1 MRARDV
7 GFQAW
12 SHFVRGHICRP
23 RLKPPIYTITR
34 RMANK
39 QDQTLELPKTAK
51 RDFLV
56 ELEQKYQK
64 AWQDNNVFQTDAPHD
79 SELGDLTPD
88 ALREKFPKW
97 LGTFP
102 YPYMNGSLHLGH
114 GFTISKIEFNAGYQR
129 MLGKRTL
136 FPMAFHCT
144 GMPIKA
150 AADKIVREIEMFG
163 PDFERYTGEEEPPKA
178 EPAPVVAAPAGA
190 VDKAKKGKVAAKAT
204 GLKHQ
209 FQIMESIGVPR
220 TEIKKFADPLHWLGY
235 FTPIARADC
244 TSFGARIDW
253 RRSFITTDVNPYYD
267 SFVRW
272 QMNKLRATNKVKFGE
287 RHTIYSPKDGQP
299 CMDHDRQDGEGVG
312 PQEYTGIK
320 MEVKEWSEAAQK
332 ALPED
337 IRNKKV
343 YLVAATLR
351 PETMYGQTNCFVGKD
366 INYGF
371 YAIKDDAVFVC
382 THRAIRNM
390 AYQGIT
396 NARGEIKELA
406 TIPGTVLVGTKV
418 HAPLSVNQDVWVLP
432 MEGVLANKGTG
443 VVTSVPS
450 DSPADAQTLLD
461 LQKKPAYYG
470 IDPAWVACEPLPI
483 ISTPNYG
490 DLIAPTLLKTLK
502 IQSQKDVKQLAEAKE
517 IAYKEGFYSGTMLV
531 GQYKGMS
538 VQDAK
543 PKVREELIASGEAF
557 SYSEPEGWVMSR
569 SGDECVVSLEDQW
582 YLDYGEKEWRAQAES
597 LLAKMNTYN
606 QETRNAFEAILAWLN
621 QWACARSFGLGSR
634 LPWDPTFLVESLSD
648 STIYMSYYTVAHLLQ
663 GGEVNGSQTG
673 PLGIT
678 PDQLTDEVWD
688 FILSNPSPDRNPPNS
703 TIPTEKLL
711 TLQREFSYFYPMDIR
726 SSGKDLIGN
735 HLTFA
740 IYNHAALFEPNL
752 WPLSMR
758 ANGHLMLNGKK
769 MSKSTGNSLT
779 LRDSLDKFGAD
790 ATRLAL
796 ADAGDGIEDANFEEK
811 TANAAIMRLYTL
823 IEWCEEA
830 MGKVRGD
837 VPSGKEAN
845 IRTGGRETYSFHDK
859 VFEQEVADLIT
870 KTKAHYEATNY
881 KDALKDGF
889 YELQSAR
896 DWYRE
901 VTADK
906 GMHATL
912 VELFVRTSALL
923 VLPIAPHFSEHIW
936 QHVLRQSTSVQN
948 ALWPAP
954 PTELDQ
960 ATLGAAVYMREITKT
975 IRDADIALQ
984 KRSGKKGGGAAGQA
998 LRPNDPKSVRI
1009 FVAQKFPEW
1018 QTACVGVVE
1027 ELWKAGTANDE
1038 AVLRKTLAEKGLIK
1052 DKKAMP
1058 FVQAFKKRVEQF
1070 GPEIAFNRALP
1081 FDEVYV
1087 LRELVPYM
1095 KHNMGY
1101 VDVDVVLVDEAQ
1113 GKTGPG
1119 YSQAALDLAEPGA
1132 PGFVFWNP

>member
-1 MRARDV
+1 
-7 GFQAW
+7 
-12 SHFVRGHICRP
+12 
-23 RLKPPIYTITR
+23 
-34 RMANK
+34 MAT

-51 RDFLV
+51 RDFLTG
-56 ELEQKYQK
+56 LEAKYQK
-64 AWQDNNVFQTDAPHD
+64 EWQDGNVFNTDAPHD
-79 SELGDLTPD
+79 DPSLSPD
-88 ALREKFPKW
+88 EVREQLPKW
-97 LGTFP
+97 MGTFP

-114 GFTISKIEFNAGYQR
+114 AFTISKIEFNAGYQR
-129 MLGKRTL
+129 MLGKRAL

-150 AADKIVREIEMFG
+150 AADKLVREIEMFG
-163 PDFERYTGEEEPPKA
+163 PDFERYSPDEEPPKS
-178 EPAPVVAAPAGA
+178 EPAPVVAAPATA

-204 GLKHQ
+204 GLQYQ

-220 TEIKKFADPLHWLGY
+220 VEIKQFANPLHWLKY
-235 FTPIARADC
+235 FPPIARADC
-244 TSFGARIDW
+244 TAFGARIDW

-272 QMNKLRATNKVKFGE
+272 QMNKLHAMNKIKFGE
-287 RHTIYSPKDGQP
+287 RYTIYSPKDGQP

-320 MEVKEWSEAAQK
+320 MQVKEWSDAAAK
-332 ALPED
+332 ALPD
-337 IRNKKV
+337 NITSKKV

-351 PETMYGQTNCFVGKD
+351 PETMYGQTNCFVGKE
-366 INYGF
+366 ITYGL
-371 YAIKDDAVFVC
+371 YAVKDDAIFLC

-390 AYQGIT
+390 AFQGVT
-396 NARGEIKELA
+396 PSRGEIKELA
-406 TIPGTVLVGTKV
+406 QIPGAALIGTKV
-418 HAPLSVNQDVWVLP
+418 HAPLSVNPEVWVLP

-461 LQKKPAYYG
+461 LRKKPEFYG
-470 IDPAWVACEPLPI
+470 IDPSWAAFDPVPI
-483 ISTPNYG
+483 ISTPTYG
-490 DLIAPTLLKTLK
+490 DLTAPALLKALK
-502 IQSQKDVKQLAEAKE
+502 IQSQKDTKQLTEAKD
-517 IAYKEGFYSGTMLV
+517 IAYKEAFYGGTMLV
-531 GQYKGMS
+531 GPCKGMS

-543 PKVREELIASGEAF
+543 PKVRDELIAGGEAF
-557 SYSEPEGWVMSR
+557 AYSEPEGWVMSR

-597 LLAKMNTYN
+597 LLSKMNTYN

-663 GGEVNGSQTG
+663 GGVVDGSKTG

-688 FILSNPSPDRNPPNS
+688 FILSSPSPNRPPPKS
-703 TIPTEKLL
+703 TIPNEHLL
-711 TLQREFSYFYPMDIR
+711 MLQREFAYFYPMDIR

-740 IYNHAALFEPNL
+740 IYNHAALFEEKL

-779 LRDSLDKFGAD
+779 LRDSLEKFGAD

-823 IEWCEEA
+823 IEWCEDV
-830 MGKVRGD
+830 MGKVRGEIPDGKD
-837 VPSGKEAN
+837 VKM
-845 IRTGGRETYSFHDK
+845 RTGGREAYSFHDK
-859 VFEQEVADLIT
+859 VFEQEVTDLIA
-870 KTKAHYEATNY
+870 KTKASYEATNY

-901 VTADK
+901 VTVDM
-906 GMHATL
+906 GMHANL
-912 VELFVRTSALL
+912 AELFIRTSALL
-923 VLPIAPHFSEHIW
+923 VLPVAPHFSEHVWRHI
-936 QHVLRQSTSVQN
+936 LREPTTVQN
-948 ALWPAP
+948 ARWPAP
-954 PTELDQ
+954 PAELDQ
-960 ATLGAAVYMREITKT
+960 SILGAATYMRGIVKT
-975 IRDADIALQ
+975 IRDADLALQ
-984 KRSGKKGGGAAGQA
+984 KRSGKKGGAAGTA

-1009 FVAQKFPEW
+1009 FVARRFPDW
-1018 QTACVGVVE
+1018 QDACVGVVE
-1027 ELWKAGTANDE
+1027 ELWKQGAAGDE
-1038 AVLRKTLAEKGLIK
+1038 AKLRKTLGDKGLLK
-1052 DKKAMP
+1052 DKKVMP

-1070 GPEIAFNRALP
+1070 GPETAFNRTLP
-1081 FDEVYV
+1081 FDEAQV
-1087 LRELVPYM
+1087 LRELEQYM
-1095 KHNMGY
+1095 KRNMDY
-1101 VDVDVVLVDEAQ
+1101 VSVDVAFADESA

-1119 YSQAALDLAEPGA
+1119 YSQVALDVAEPGA